1 LDTTAGRD
9 GDRLIEPREAARL
22 FGVKTKTLG
31 RWHRQGLI
39 GAQWTMGHRRRY
51 WESEV
56 RARAAEMSG
65 AAA

>member
-9 GDRLIEPREAARL
+9 EDRLIEPREAARL
-22 FGVKTKTLG
+22 FGVKSKTLG

-39 GAQWTMGHRRRY
+39 SAQWTMGGRRRY

-56 RARAAEMSG
+56 RARAAEK
-65 AAA
+65 AVA

>member
-22 FGVKTKTLG
+22 FGVTSKTLR
-31 RWHRQGLI
+31 RWHKRGLI
-39 GAQWTMGHRRRY
+39 GAQGTLGGRFRY

-56 RARAAEMSG
+56 RARAAEK
-65 AAA
+65 AVA